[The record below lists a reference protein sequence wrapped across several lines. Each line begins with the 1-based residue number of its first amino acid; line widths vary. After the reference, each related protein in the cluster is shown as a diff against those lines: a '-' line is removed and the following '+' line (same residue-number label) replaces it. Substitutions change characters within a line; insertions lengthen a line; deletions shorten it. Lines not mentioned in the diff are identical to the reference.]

1 MLPTSVPAASRVALV
16 HVADPR
22 VRWSV
27 SAAQV
32 VRIVPTGDWRTPLI
46 DVLASLGEA
55 PGDNVQARRVIIVRG
70 ANNRELAVLAAG
82 AIAIAEVDP
91 ADVLPLPTL
100 LALATPQIS
109 AIIAFAD
116 HSLSLLLEP
125 TAVPPPDDI
134 VPGEELCPRRS

>member
-1 MLPTSVPAASRVALV
+1 
-16 HVADPR
+16 VADPR

-32 VRIVPTGDWRTPLI
+32 VRIVPAGDWRTPMI

-55 PGDNVQARRVIIVRG
+55 PAAEVQARRVLIVLG
-70 ANNRELAVLAAG
+70 AGNRELAVLAAG
-82 AIAIAEVDP
+82 SIDIAEVDT
-91 ADVLPLPTL
+91 ADVLPLPESF
-100 LALATPQIS
+100 ALATPQIS

-116 HSLSLLLEP
+116 HSLSLLLQP
-125 TAVPPPDDI
+125 TAVLPPDDI